1 MFLAHFHTALL
12 VVYGLDLVLWFFT
25 SFQENSG
32 EWAVRL
38 DRIAANYLRTWF
50 VVDLVAV
57 VQALYPE
64 PKPKP
69 TNAGPDPRPRPRP
82 RPHAHTRPRPRACKS
97 RPTPRTVPR
106 PTPTPRRE
114 IIRARTPMH
123 ARSQNITSPSPR
135 LMQVPWAVGP
145 WGTPGLPSVPV
156 LAMLKVLRLSHA
168 LSNQGIGSS
177 LPMTSLGGVL
187 MRFSRMFVGF
197 FLLVHWFACTFYA
210 VATITGEAEDPYL
223 ARLAALAPWERYVI
237 ELYNALSMMLGE
249 RMDGEPDARRA
260 AVAMVAMLTG
270 ALVVA
275 AVFGNVA
282 VLITSINMS
291 ETRQQE
297 KMDRIN
303 ESMSTCR
310 LPLELQAVIR
320 QYYLYSWA
328 RHKESASSMFV
339 EQRCQTLASAQCPSS
354 APTPPLK
361 RRAPGV
367 SVASPEGMIL
377 SGGDVLG
384 RVPEPAAFSKLPIP
398 CTAFD
403 TFPAGRGPLSCAAP
417 QGAPRAL
424 PRRAGRGAHLQA
436 ARRGRARNARA
447 LGQRRDL
454 QP

>member
-1 MFLAHFHTALL
+1 M
-12 VVYGLDLVLWFFT
+12 
-25 SFQENSG
+25 
-32 EWAVRL
+32 
-38 DRIAANYLRTWF
+38 
-50 VVDLVAV
+50 
-57 VQALYPE
+57 
-64 PKPKP
+64 
-69 TNAGPDPRPRPRP
+69 
-82 RPHAHTRPRPRACKS
+82 
-97 RPTPRTVPR
+97 
-106 PTPTPRRE
+106 
-114 IIRARTPMH
+114 
-123 ARSQNITSPSPR
+123 
-135 LMQVPWAVGP
+135 GP

-156 LAMLKVLRLSHA
+156 LAMFKVLRLSHA

-291 ETRQQE
+291 ETRLQE

-367 SVASPEGMIL
+367 SGRHDTLRGRSLATGVETTATCSL
-377 SGGDVLG
+377 SGGCPSQLPSQSRRFHALPSKRSLQVEDLCPALRRKVRLALYRDVLVA
-384 RVPEPAAFSKLPIP
+384 VPIFK
-398 CTAFD
+398 
-403 TFPAGRGPLSCAAP
+403 PLGEAELEML
-417 QGAPRAL
+417 AL
-424 PRRAGRGAHLQA
+424 SV
-436 ARRGRARNARA
+436 NAEIYNPDPSITVA
-447 LGQRRDL
+447 
-454 QP
+454 